1 MMNDEYIPAPSRN
14 ATRFV
19 VHTPRIRIIDMS
31 TSGSRLWTS
40 TQIQAAITTAPA
52 ASSAIVLV
60 PPQPHTV
67 VCAIAISTQQIPMLI
82 SAAASQFT
90 WPGDADRRLG
100 HVAPRG
106 ERGQQRDHERRPEQP
121 VPAQVLDDDGAEH
134 QAGAAA
140 DPEDR

>member
-19 VHTPRIRIIDMS
+19 VQTPRIRISDIS

-60 PPQPHTV
+60 PPQPQTV
-67 VCAIAISTQQIPMLI
+67 VCAIAISTQHIPRLI
-82 SAAASQFT
+82 NAAASQFT
-90 WPGDADRRLG
+90 WPGDLIGDSG
-100 HVAPRG
+100 T
-106 ERGQQRDHERRPEQP
+106 
-121 VPAQVLDDDGAEH
+121 
-134 QAGAAA
+134 
-140 DPEDR
+140 